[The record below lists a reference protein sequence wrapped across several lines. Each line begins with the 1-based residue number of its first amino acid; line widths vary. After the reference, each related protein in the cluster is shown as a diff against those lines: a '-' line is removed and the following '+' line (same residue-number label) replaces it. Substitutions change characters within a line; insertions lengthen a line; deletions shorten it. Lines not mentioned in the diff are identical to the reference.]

1 MLMFNNELSRK
12 KWADEVEN
20 LGRRKDF
27 VVFTISMF
35 YIYFY
40 QPIASYQHDING
52 FAEQVALVSQCEL
65 NIHQVIPSIN
75 EFGQHSKC
83 YKENC

>member
-1 MLMFNNELSRK
+1 MLNNELTRK

-35 YIYFY
+35 YIFY
-40 QPIASYQHDING
+40 QLAIARYQQDING

-75 EFGQHSKC
+75 EI
-83 YKENC
+83 

>member
-1 MLMFNNELSRK
+1 MLNNELTRK

-27 VVFTISMF
+27 VVCTISMF
-35 YIYFY
+35 YVFY
-40 QPIASYQHDING
+40 QPIASYQQDING

-65 NIHQVIPSIN
+65 NTHQVIPSIN
-75 EFGQHSKC
+75 EI
-83 YKENC
+83 

>member
-1 MLMFNNELSRK
+1 MLNNELTRK

-35 YIYFY
+35 YIFY
-40 QPIASYQHDING
+40 QLAIASYQQDING

-75 EFGQHSKC
+75 EI
-83 YKENC
+83 